1 MHTLITQRPIVE
13 AMSEGGADQLSPCQA
28 LPKTINLTI
37 LYYANHG
44 EGKGMQQQ
52 GAGTT
57 WLRTVIEGN
66 WVGCDQFGIVYLH
79 AAARHTKPLS

>member
-1 MHTLITQRPIVE
+1 MPTHE
-13 AMSEGGADQLSPCQA
+13 
-28 LPKTINLTI
+28 
-37 LYYANHG
+37 

-57 WLRTVIEGN
+57 WLRRVIEGD